1 MSAQSTTNRHQPSLS
16 AKETADILLSSNFLE
31 AVPDAIVAVDSD
43 GTIVQINSQT
53 EELFGYTRDDLLG
66 QKVEVLVPERHRP
79 GHDEHRRGFGHAPK
93 VRRMGAG
100 LELFGR
106 RRDGSEFP
114 VEIMLSPVSIGNG
127 NLVLSAIRDIS
138 DQKKIEQEL
147 RRANEELDRR
157 SAQQIGEYRARLA
170 SIIDS
175 AEDAIIRRLSMAPSP
190 AGTKGRKEFT
200 AIAARKCSARILPCW
215 RRKIG
220 LTKSRKFL
228 NEFGAG
234 RASSISN
241 PCV

>member
-31 AVPDAIVAVDSD
+31 AVPDAIVAGDSD

-114 VEIMLSPVSIGNG
+114 VEIMLSPV
-127 NLVLSAIRDIS
+127 
-138 DQKKIEQEL
+138 
-147 RRANEELDRR
+147 
-157 SAQQIGEYRARLA
+157 
-170 SIIDS
+170 
-175 AEDAIIRRLSMAPSP
+175 
-190 AGTKGRKEFT
+190 
-200 AIAARKCSARILPCW
+200 
-215 RRKIG
+215 
-220 LTKSRKFL
+220 
-228 NEFGAG
+228 
-234 RASSISN
+234 
-241 PCV
+241 